1 MNLFLIEKCDALF
14 DLEEYKTYRT
24 LIRENGVYVIQN
36 FKVQEATTYRPVD
49 NDLNFFHIY
58 YECEGSKATIIQMSQ
73 ITFLTNISILL
84 IQS

>member
-1 MNLFLIEKCDALF
+1 VIHCLIWKNMIE
-14 DLEEYKTYRT
+14 TYRT

-58 YECEGSKATIIQMSQ
+58 YECEGSKATTIQMSQ